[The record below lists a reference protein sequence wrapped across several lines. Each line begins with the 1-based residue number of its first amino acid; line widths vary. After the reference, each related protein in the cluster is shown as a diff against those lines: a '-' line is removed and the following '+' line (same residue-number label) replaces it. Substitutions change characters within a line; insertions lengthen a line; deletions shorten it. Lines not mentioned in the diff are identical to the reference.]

1 LNGDL
6 PAQQLG
12 HYRYYESNMESRYIW
27 QAMVIVLVAA
37 IPSRLDEPFNLAQ
50 DEVLMLAIDAPDAFH
65 WYASYLDRSIWFCAD
80 LLYCRKFRMSEAAK
94 YLINLRVEKSTFDK
108 W

>member
-50 DEVLMLAIDAPDAFH
+50 DEVLMLAIDAPDA
-65 WYASYLDRSIWFCAD
+65 SIGTPVTWIAVSGSAPI
-80 LLYCRKFRMSEAAK
+80 Y
-94 YLINLRVEKSTFDK
+94 YIVESSGCLKRPNTL
-108 W
+108 